1 MRMRTSARAKRTRL
15 SLLRAVWLSSW
26 SSSCNAASS
35 ACIFRPNSFASP
47 VLFSSSSNICNGE
60 MAAAAIPPMPC
71 GAQCMRDQTTP
82 KWSHLRLQL
91 RDHALVFGRHVLVA
105 VLVVLRSQPPRH
117 RAHLPTQN
125 LRPLFARVVDVK
137 QGESRRVQLEL
148 HSRSADACLP
158 LPEHAPGSGRKSL
171 RWADAEHAARSV
183 RARPAPKR
191 LWS

>member
-1 MRMRTSARAKRTRL
+1 MLQAPP
-15 SLLRAVWLSSW
+15 
-26 SSSCNAASS
+26 ASS
-35 ACIFRPNSFASP
+35 DPTLSHRPSFLVRARISATGR
-47 VLFSSSSNICNGE
+47 LRLRQSHR
-60 MAAAAIPPMPC
+60 MPC

-125 LRPLFARVVDVK
+125 LRPLLARVVDVK
-137 QGESRRVQLEL
+137 QGEPRRVQLEL

-171 RWADAEHAARSV
+171 RWADADHAARSV
-183 RARPAPKR
+183 RALTWAAIAGRSAQ
-191 LWS
+191 